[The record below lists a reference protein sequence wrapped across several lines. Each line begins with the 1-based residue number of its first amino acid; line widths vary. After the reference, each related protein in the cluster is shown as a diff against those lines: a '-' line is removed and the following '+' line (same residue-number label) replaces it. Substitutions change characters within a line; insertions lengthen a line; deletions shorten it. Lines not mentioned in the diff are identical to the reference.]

1 MTDFAVSVSQ
11 AAHRDLDDCI
21 VWLRGEADPA
31 TATRFAMAA
40 IQTFQKLSETPHL
53 GPAISSANPHLA
65 GIRKWRVQGF
75 PKMLIFFRPLPGGV
89 EIIRVLHA
97 AQDWWSLL
105 DFD

>member
-1 MTDFAVSVSQ
+1 LTNLIVNVGP
-11 AAHRDLDDCI
+11 AARRDLDDCI
-21 VWLRGEADPA
+21 AWLRSEADSE
-31 TATRFAMAA
+31 TATRFAIAA
-40 IQTFQKLSETPHL
+40 IKTFQMLSETPHL
-53 GPAISSANPHLA
+53 GPAVPSANPHLI

-75 PKMLIFFRPLPGGV
+75 PKMLIFLRPVPSGV